1 MDPLDATNATEP
13 IVDTTFDVYGLINNQ
28 CVWGPT
34 PSGPPHA
41 MRPSQRAPSWPFPE
55 FPRRAS

>member
-34 PSGPPHA
+34 PTCVVRCALSPDT
-41 MRPSQRAPSWPFPE
+41 
-55 FPRRAS
+55 

>member
-28 CVWGPT
+28 CVCG
-34 PSGPPHA
+34 GRPPHA
-41 MRPSQRAPSWPFPE
+41 IHRALSPDT
-55 FPRRAS
+55 